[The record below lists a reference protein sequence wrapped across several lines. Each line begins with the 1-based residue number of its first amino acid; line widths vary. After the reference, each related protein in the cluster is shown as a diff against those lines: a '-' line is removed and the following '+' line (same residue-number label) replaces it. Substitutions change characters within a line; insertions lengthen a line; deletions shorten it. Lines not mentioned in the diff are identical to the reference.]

1 MSKNFILVDCSF
13 SLCDSVELNK
23 GEGEVVLLFKAYAL
37 DGTELSKVFAEV
49 ILSGLDQRALTSS
62 LRLEI

>member
-1 MSKNFILVDCSF
+1 
-13 SLCDSVELNK
+13 
-23 GEGEVVLLFKAYAL
+23 LFKAYAL

>member
-1 MSKNFILVDCSF
+1 MSKNFILVDCIF
-13 SLCDSVELNK
+13 SLCDSIELNE
-23 GEGEVVLLFKAYAL
+23 GEGEVVLLFEAYAL
-37 DGTELSKVFAEV
+37 DGTELSEVFAEV